1 MFLDSSFTLYM
12 DDWIVCGRREKCE
25 HGLGE
30 EMTNQRKNMVG
41 IYSVWFNKPM
51 KEWACSFSTLL
62 THVGDSGNLSALVFF
77 LLFHREDIQL

>member
-12 DDWIVCGRREKCE
+12 DDLIVCGRREKCE

-30 EMTNQRKNMVG
+30 EMTNQRKSMVG

-51 KEWACSFSTLL
+51 KE
-62 THVGDSGNLSALVFF
+62 
-77 LLFHREDIQL
+77 